1 LRAQQSNRIST
12 EPERLVL
19 MRLSLLYTQNVAPA
33 RNDKIP
39 SFPAPSAP
47 SVKART
53 YRKLVAK
60 KQQEDALLQAAATP
74 PSTDLSTSN
83 DSASAD
89 SISSDLPSI
98 NSLIS
103 NSLPLMAYS
112 KNNPAGQT
120 VDAIITD
127 LPGLMAVAVVDV
139 TSGMALASHTNSPN
153 INPETAAAYN
163 TEVVKQKQKAM
174 SALKLTG
181 ENIEDILI
189 TLTNQLHLL
198 KLNAAGNKFI
208 YLVVNSRETNLAIA
222 REVLRS
228 HAATMN

>member
-1 LRAQQSNRIST
+1 
-12 EPERLVL
+12 
-19 MRLSLLYTQNVAPA
+19 
-33 RNDKIP
+33 
-39 SFPAPSAP
+39 
-47 SVKART
+47 VKARN

-60 KQQEDALLQAAATP
+60 KLREDAPLQAAAP
-74 PSTDLSTSN
+74 PQSPDLSTSN
-83 DSASAD
+83 DSD
-89 SISSDLPSI
+89 FNDLLSI
-98 NSLIS
+98 NLLTPTA
-103 NSLPLMAYS
+103 LPIMAYS

-174 SALKLTG
+174 SALKLTN
-181 ENIEDILI
+181 ETIEDILI

-222 REVLRS
+222 REILRS
-228 HAATMN
+228 HAASMN